1 MTQSAL
7 ILLREGLEAAL
18 IAAIVFAYL
27 RKLDRRDKFGPVWL
41 GVAAGTVLTLAVG
54 VLLFATVGSLEG
66 EARTL
71 TFALIMLTAS
81 GVLTWMVFWMRKQAR
96 AMKGDLQRKV
106 DVALVAGSTL
116 ALAAVVFFGM
126 LREGLETV
134 LFFLAAAGQSST
146 LESLAGGAI
155 GLLGA
160 IVLAYAFYRGASWLN
175 LRTFFAV
182 SGGLLLLFAAG
193 LLARGVAELQVLGA
207 LPTFWYP
214 VFNLAGFDPVSTG
227 SVFGQFL
234 RGLFGWDPAPS
245 IEEIAVW
252 AAYLGVVGTFY
263 LRGLVSVPKLRSR
276 RPAATASP
284 AAESAEPGA

>member
-1 MTQSAL
+1 MIQSAL

-41 GVAAGTVLTLAVG
+41 GVAAGTVFTLVVG
-54 VLLFATVGSLEG
+54 VVLFSTVGSLEG
-66 EARTL
+66 DARTL

-106 DVALVAGSTL
+106 DVALVAGSTA

-134 LFFLAAAGQSST
+134 LFFLAAAGQTST

-193 LLARGVAELQVLGA
+193 LLARGLAELQVLGA
-207 LPTFWYP
+207 IPTFWYP
-214 VFNLAGFDPVSTG
+214 VFNLAEIDPLSTS

-234 RGLFGWDPAPS
+234 RGLFGWNPAPS

-252 AAYLGVVGTFY
+252 LAYLGVVGTFY
-263 LRGLVSVPKLRSR
+263 LRGHSPSPKAPKVR
-276 RPAATASP
+276 RQPAPAA
-284 AAESAEPGA
+284 AAEPAEPGA